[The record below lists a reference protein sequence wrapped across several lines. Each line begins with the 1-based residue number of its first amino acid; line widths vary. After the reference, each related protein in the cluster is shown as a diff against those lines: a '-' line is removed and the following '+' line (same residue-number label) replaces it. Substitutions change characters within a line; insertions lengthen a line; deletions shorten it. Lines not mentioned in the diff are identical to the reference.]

1 MRHLVIG
8 APNFVAMRLVQR
20 LAERR
25 EDVRVILHPGRN
37 AQSQPARRLAELSDQ
52 VRAIPLS
59 DNAGL
64 VAAAE
69 GVDVIHYAD
78 WSYQDWGTEPVG
90 DGPASQG
97 LRNVLAAATRARI
110 SRLVYVS
117 TTDLYGFPGETVRE
131 PLVPSPPGL
140 PYVDARAEAELAVWE
155 HGRRVGLP
163 LTVVRPTTVYGP
175 GAPEFLVDAIRQLRD
190 RRLYLVDR
198 GTHIAGLTYV
208 GNLVEAMILAGQ
220 APEAAGQ
227 AYNIN
232 DDSSVTW
239 AQYYGMLASM
249 AELPPPTVSY
259 SRTRALM
266 MASLWAKLGAARG
279 RSERPPLTRLMIEM
293 MSVDQRYPIDKARRD
308 FGYRPTYTFQ
318 EGLRETVGWL
328 RESGVLADG

>member
-1 MRHLVIG
+1 M
-8 APNFVAMRLVQR
+8 
-20 LAERR
+20 
-25 EDVRVILHPGRN
+25 
-37 AQSQPARRLAELSDQ
+37 
-52 VRAIPLS
+52 
-59 DNAGL
+59 
-64 VAAAE
+64 
-69 GVDVIHYAD
+69 
-78 WSYQDWGTEPVG
+78 
-90 DGPASQG
+90 
-97 LRNVLAAATRARI
+97 
-110 SRLVYVS
+110 
-117 TTDLYGFPGETVRE
+117 
-131 PLVPSPPGL
+131 PSPPGL

-266 MASLWAKLGAARG
+266 MASLWAFVNFTRTGTAMRAVSLDHDTSRLMGIDVNRIITVVFLIGPGLGAVAG
-279 RSERPPLTRLMIEM
+279 ILVALYYGSFDFTMGMTFGLKAFIAAILGGIGNIPGAMLGGMILGIVESLGAGYISPQWKDVIAYVLLALTLI
-293 MSVDQRYPIDKARRD
+293 V
-308 FGYRPTYTFQ
+308 RPT
-318 EGLRETVGWL
+318 GLLGERVAEKL
-328 RESGVLADG
+328 